1 MQPFVQYVL
10 APIVVGVVLAIVNH
24 LLDDQDP
31 NEE

>member
-24 LLDDQDP
+24 LLDDQDS
-31 NEE
+31 